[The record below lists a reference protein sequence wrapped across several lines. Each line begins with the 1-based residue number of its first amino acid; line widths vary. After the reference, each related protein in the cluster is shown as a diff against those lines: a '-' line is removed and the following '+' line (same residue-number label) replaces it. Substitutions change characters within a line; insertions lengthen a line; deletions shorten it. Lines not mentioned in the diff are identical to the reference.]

1 MLFEKEFQGGFNF
14 FLLNF
19 TLNNIPSLSKE
30 ITKQPI
36 KGYTAIRK
44 QFKYPT

>member
-19 TLNNIPSLSKE
+19 ALYNIPSLSKE

-36 KGYTAIRK
+36 KGHTVIRK